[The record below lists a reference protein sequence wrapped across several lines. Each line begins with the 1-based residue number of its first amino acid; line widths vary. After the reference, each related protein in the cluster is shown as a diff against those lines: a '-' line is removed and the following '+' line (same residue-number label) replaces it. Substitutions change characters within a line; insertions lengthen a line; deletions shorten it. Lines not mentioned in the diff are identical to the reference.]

1 MPKASTNLPTYQTHC
16 LPNKKMKT
24 PISYYGGKQMLLKY
38 ILPKIPI
45 HQLYCEPFF
54 GGGAVFFAKLKSNT
68 EVINDRNGEVI
79 NFFRM
84 TQLRFDDLEKEI
96 KSTLHSREL
105 YKKALEIYK
114 SPYKHTELKRAWA
127 FWTLTNQGFASM
139 IGSWGFGR
147 DSSREVAVANKR
159 EQFTKVYAERL
170 KVTQIENNDALK
182 VLKRCD
188 TSDTFFYCDPPYIN
202 THQGHYKGYTETD
215 YKELLETLS
224 TIKGKFLLSGYPS
237 EILSKYIKKQGWHC
251 QSIEKKIAV
260 SNRVHKTKT
269 EVLVSNYDPSKMK
282 KLQSKETLAGVK
294 KTLKTSPSDILA
306 LKYIKRYVKFHQQ
319 KMFIEQLH
327 SFFEEIQMS
336 IKNQDLLPDSKYA
349 NELNLIQSKIAKFVN
364 IHSAHKNTIFK
375 IQINTK
381 DLNNLTKSLLNE
393 SESIF
398 VHKARKA
405 ILGLGTSTSVGVILA
420 GIKAETGKKSVIKK
434 EDKSDN
440 FEIESTK
447 ILASKSKIK
456 ESIIK
461 KSTTE
466 KPKIEK
472 GMDGIFSASEI
483 GSMQHDVLAFSGKWK
498 SIFGNPGKNFDLM
511 LHGGPQKG
519 KTTFLL
525 EMAGY
530 LAKNHG
536 KVLYISSEEF
546 GSATLT
552 NKVKELLPEAS
563 SDLHFKKNL
572 ENINLHDYQFLILD
586 SINHLGLTLKEYK
599 ELREKYPKIACI
611 IILQHTKDG
620 QFRGGKDWEHEVDI
634 AAEIV
639 ELGKINVYKN
649 RYNVI
654 GEHQFLDVSK
664 LGIAP
669 QGQLE
674 VSQAEV

>member
-1 MPKASTNLPTYQTHC
+1 MVKRQKAPFGGLVA
-16 LPNKKMKT
+16 LKT

-38 ILPKIPI
+38 ILPKIPT

-54 GGGAVFFAKLKSNT
+54 GGGAVFFAKPKSET

-84 TQLRFDDLEKEI
+84 TQLRFDELEKEI
-96 KSTLHSREL
+96 RTTLHSREL

-114 SPYKHTELKRAWA
+114 SPTKHTDLKRAWA

-147 DSSREVAVANKR
+147 DSSREVSVANKR
-159 EQFTKVYAERL
+159 EQFTKVYSERL

-188 TSDTFFYCDPPYIN
+188 TPDTFFYCDPPYIN

-224 TIKGKFLLSGYPS
+224 NIKGKFLLSGYPS
-237 EILSKYIKKQGWHC
+237 EILSSYIKKKGWYC
-251 QSIEKKIAV
+251 QSIQKKIAV
-260 SNRVHKTKT
+260 SNRVNKTKT
-269 EVLVSNYDPSKMK
+269 EVLVSNYDFSKLKRNTIAKNQSTLNGMK
-282 KLQSKETLAGVK
+282 NKPKNTASDALA
-294 KTLKTSPSDILA
+294 IA
-306 LKYIKRYVKFHQQ
+306 YIRRYVGFHEQ
-319 KMFIEQLH
+319 KVSIENLRSFVTDIQL
-327 SFFEEIQMS
+327 S
-336 IKNQDLLPDSKYA
+336 IKNQDLMPDSTFA
-349 NELNLIQSKIAKFVN
+349 QEINLMQSKIVN
-364 IHSAHKNTIFK
+364 LVNAHPNLKKVIFKIKINDNDLNRLVDIVSKASKIELAHKNK
-375 IQINTK
+375 
-381 DLNNLTKSLLNE
+381 
-393 SESIF
+393 
-398 VHKARKA
+398 KA
-405 ILGLGTSTSVGVILA
+405 
-420 GIKAETGKKSVIKK
+420 
-434 EDKSDN
+434 
-440 FEIESTK
+440 
-447 ILASKSKIK
+447 ILASKSSTNVGAILAGINAEKDGFSNEIHNENKNMSVISLDK
-456 ESIIK
+456 ETDFIES
-461 KSTTE
+461 
-466 KPKIEK
+466 KPKKAIRRK

-498 SIFGNPGKNFDLM
+498 NIFGNPGKNFDLM

-536 KVLYISSEEF
+536 KVLYVSSEEF

-552 NKVKELLPEAS
+552 NKVKEILPEAS

-572 ENINLHDYQFLILD
+572 ENINLIDYQFLILD

-599 ELREKYPKIACI
+599 ELREKYPKLACI

-634 AAEIV
+634 AAEVV

-664 LGIAP
+664 IGIAP